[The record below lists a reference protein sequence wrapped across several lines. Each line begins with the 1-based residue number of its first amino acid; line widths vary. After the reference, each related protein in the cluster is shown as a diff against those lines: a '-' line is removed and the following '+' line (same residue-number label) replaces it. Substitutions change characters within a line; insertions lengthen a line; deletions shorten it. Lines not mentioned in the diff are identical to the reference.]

1 MLNHQILG
9 SCAGLTTA
17 SDVGARDGH
26 AFDTNL
32 TIVLDELG
40 SRYVNVDTSTVDG
53 IARAKKKG
61 LIDSGLADVIVTQYL
76 YAGSTLFNP
85 YQRGR

>member
-1 MLNHQILG
+1 MG

-26 AFDTNL
+26 ALDANL
-32 TIVLDELG
+32 KVVTDELG

-53 IARAKKKG
+53 IKRAKRLG
-61 LIDSGLADVIVTQYL
+61 LIESELADVVVTQYL
-76 YAGSTLFNP
+76 YAGATLFNP